1 MTDQMRDT
9 SYGDTGEMPK
19 SAAESSP
26 LTTADM
32 ANAPQRRE
40 TPAGTE
46 SVMRNAGGSG
56 TSRAPLFD
64 SNQDQTFRARWVE
77 VQTGFV
83 DEPRHAVE
91 EADHLVAELMQDLA
105 RTFANEKN
113 KLEGQWS
120 SGQDVS
126 TEDLRV
132 ALQRYRSFFD
142 RLLSL

>member
-9 SYGDTGEMPK
+9 SYGDTGQMPK
-19 SAAESSP
+19 SSAESSP

-32 ANAPQRRE
+32 ANTAQKRE
-40 TPAGTE
+40 STAGTE
-46 SVMRNAGGSG
+46 SMMRNAGGSG
-56 TSRAPLFD
+56 IARTPLFD
-64 SNQDQTFRARWVE
+64 SDQNQTFRARWVE

-105 RTFANEKN
+105 RTFADEKN